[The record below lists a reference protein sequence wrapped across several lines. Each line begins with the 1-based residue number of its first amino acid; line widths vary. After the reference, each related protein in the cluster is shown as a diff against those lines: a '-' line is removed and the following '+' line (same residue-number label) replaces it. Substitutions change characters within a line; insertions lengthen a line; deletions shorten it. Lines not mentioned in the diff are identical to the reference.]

1 MVCPPNQVTGT
12 PCLSLPCMLLLVSSA
27 TALEPDREIVYFW
40 VVRKTLQNEWLS
52 LYRDR
57 DIDAN
62 LGYLHMEEFIQVL
75 NSRDLGLQLNEDE
88 LLYIAEQTD
97 INLNG
102 WIPLVQILP
111 QLPPLLLAIYNQRAE
126 QAMVRE
132 THWIHS
138 HGDIIIM

>member
-1 MVCPPNQVTGT
+1 M
-12 PCLSLPCMLLLVSSA
+12 
-27 TALEPDREIVYFW
+27 IFF
-40 VVRKTLQNEWLS
+40 VVHI
-52 LYRDR
+52 YRDR

-132 THWIHS
+132 TH
-138 HGDIIIM
+138 